1 MVGENI
7 RSARQDQHLSLT
19 DVAGRAGISAAT
31 LSRIETNK
39 QSLDLGIFLLLARIL
54 KRQPHEL
61 LGDAD
66 SDADLPLAT
75 KIASLGAD
83 ERTRLWRDVSA
94 ARRVQRG
101 SKRSDSSTANVA
113 MQVEELIA
121 QIDFIREEIEVVRK
135 RLRSRRN

>member
-39 QSLDLGIFLLLARIL
+39 QSLDLGIFLLLAKIL

-61 LGDAD
+61 LDEEDNNGEV
-66 SDADLPLAT
+66 PLAS
-75 KIASLGAD
+75 KIASLGSP
-83 ERTRLWRDVSA
+83 ERTRLWRDVTA
-94 ARRVQRG
+94 ARRTQRPT
-101 SKRSDSSTANVA
+101 KRGDNAVNVA
-113 MQVEELIA
+113 MHVEELIA
-121 QIDFIREEIEVVRK
+121 QIDSIREEIEVVRK
-135 RLRSRRN
+135 RLRSRRS

>member
-61 LGDAD
+61 LGEED
-66 SDADLPLAT
+66 SDADLPLAS
-75 KIASLGAD
+75 KIASLGSN

-94 ARRVQRG
+94 ARRTQRG
-101 SKRSDSSTANVA
+101 TTRRSDSSANVA
-113 MQVEELIA
+113 MQV
-121 QIDFIREEIEVVRK
+121 
-135 RLRSRRN
+135 

>member
-7 RSARQDQHLSLT
+7 RAARQDQHLSLT

-61 LGDAD
+61 LGAEG
-66 SDADLPLAT
+66 SDTDLPLAS
-75 KIASLGAD
+75 KIASLGSN

-94 ARRVQRG
+94 ARRTERG
-101 SKRSDSSTANVA
+101 TTRRSDSSANVA
-113 MQVEELIA
+113 MQVEELLA

-135 RLRSRRN
+135 RLRSRRS